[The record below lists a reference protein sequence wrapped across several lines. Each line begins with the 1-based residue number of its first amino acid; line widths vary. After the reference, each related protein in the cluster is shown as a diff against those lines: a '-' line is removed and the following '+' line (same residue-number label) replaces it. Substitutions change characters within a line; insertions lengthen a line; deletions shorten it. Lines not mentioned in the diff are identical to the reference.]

1 MLGKGWG
8 KTVLRQADVEPSCTS
23 AAKGNSPKR
32 QIAIYSKVTLLSA
45 PCDSRLV
52 CRAAEDEFGGEK
64 GLTSDDRGSGD
75 DRRGRGR

>member
-1 MLGKGWG
+1 MGKYGSTT
-8 KTVLRQADVEPSCTS
+8 KRTLRHPAS
-23 AAKGNSPKR
+23 AAKGNSSKR
-32 QIAIYSKVTLLSA
+32 QIAIYSEVTLLSA